1 MSQNNKSISWIWVIL
16 ALILFWPLGLVLL
29 FVKINQDR
37 RAAMKGFMVVILI
50 CVSLGLMAI
59 GLGGLALF
67 ATEGGT
73 GFAIVALLFG
83 GGGIWVFACAIR
95 LNIRRQRYR
104 KYINLVANQGKT
116 SIDEI
121 ASIVR
126 VPYDT
131 ARNDLSRMIQR
142 RYFRQMQIDDAQ
154 RAIIRPEPI
163 RSEPTRQ
170 EPKEPEILPVREAP
184 QVAVST
190 RAATCSSCGAVGS
203 VSAQFGECEYCGSLI
218 E

>member
-1 MSQNNKSISWIWVIL
+1 
-16 ALILFWPLGLVLL
+16 
-29 FVKINQDR
+29 
-37 RAAMKGFMVVILI
+37 MKGFMVVVLI
-50 CVSLGLMAI
+50 GVSLFLMAI
-59 GLGGLALF
+59 GLGGLALLV
-67 ATEGGT
+67 TEGGM
-73 GFAIVALLFG
+73 GYAIVTLLFG

-121 ASIVR
+121 ASIVG

-131 ARNDLSRMIQR
+131 TKNDLNRMIER

-154 RAIIRPEPI
+154 RAIVRPVPV
-163 RSEPTRQ
+163 RQ
-170 EPKEPEILPVREAP
+170 ASIEPEISPVREAP
-184 QVAVST
+184 QTHEPQIAVPT
-190 RAATCSSCGAVGS
+190 RAVTCSSCGAVGS
-203 VSAQFGECEYCGSLI
+203 VSAQFGECDYCGSLI